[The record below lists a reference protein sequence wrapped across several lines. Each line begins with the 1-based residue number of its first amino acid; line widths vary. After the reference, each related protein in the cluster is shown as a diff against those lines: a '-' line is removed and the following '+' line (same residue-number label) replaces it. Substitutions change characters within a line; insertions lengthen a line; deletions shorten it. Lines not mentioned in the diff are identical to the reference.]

1 MPRERSMLGMEGL
14 LTHLR
19 IAIVNEDEQLAS
31 DIADLCSY
39 QNNCNMRIFNR
50 YVGRVCLEHK
60 YPGDL
65 KLFEVLKQR
74 ANAARTNFNETNKTV
89 RFVQVATAAA
99 KLPTN
104 SAPFEKVFIAYH
116 ELLSTFKIQTDV
128 QGVLDSNMTIEAY
141 LKQINVNDA
150 DLKFHKESHSEV
162 FAATLNTL
170 KDDNF
175 EVVKPPVS
183 YEIEE
188 DEISKNQYGLYDFSS
203 DLVLK
208 RTWIEKME
216 EDNKMLETHD
226 VYSEMSD
233 YKIENYSGGLKTRL
247 LNNET
252 MKKRHAILM
261 GEDASEKAKLLF
273 PGTSDKFKEHMSK
286 YIKENKLFFVTKPT
300 PLLAKL
306 RVECR
311 QFYATLNTVTIEN
324 VKYGCRYLKKEK
336 SHWVVQLVVPDDPD
350 DSLSE
355 ASVISTY
362 PRIHQKFTVSFA
374 TFTKK
379 EKEVIK
385 YPEAS
390 YKCPFRK
397 VIDVDIQ
404 GKTQRWTVTE
414 HVHGMRQL
422 KWRIDLTNPIFC
434 ISLLQLL
441 VARYYFDVAT
451 TFKDIGVATVNEKEI
466 AVIRNYF
473 GREQPNRKH
482 TDIWHQLLHFTV
494 KTTKYRKTRK
504 RKNGATELVEFNS
517 SSEKNYY
524 INIIRLLKLYLKRHT
539 GEDYKNSA
547 FYKWG
552 KETYKEQFDNKEQF
566 DTLYNRIIGSLDA
579 EEDSNKRQCTDGVVP
594 TKQAGIKAAVLSR
607 SI

>member
-19 IAIVNEDEQLAS
+19 IAIVNEDERLAS
-31 DIADLCSY
+31 DIADLCSR
-39 QNNCNMRIFNR
+39 QNNCNMRIFNM

-89 RFVQVATAAA
+89 RFVQVAVAAA
-99 KLPTN
+99 KLPT
-104 SAPFEKVFIAYH
+104 SSVPFEKAFIAYH
-116 ELLSTFKIQTDV
+116 ELLSTSKIQKEC
-128 QGVLDSNMTIEAY
+128 VLDSNMTIDEY
-141 LKQINVNDA
+141 VKHINVNDA
-150 DLKFHKESHSEV
+150 DLKFAKDDHRGV
-162 FAATLNTL
+162 FEATLNTL
-170 KDDNF
+170 SNDKF
-175 EVVKPPVS
+175 EVVKPSVS
-183 YEIEE
+183 YDIEE
-188 DEISKNQYGLYDFSS
+188 DEISKYSYGMFEFSS
-203 DLVLK
+203 DHVLK

-216 EDNKMLETHD
+216 EDNKMIETHD
-226 VYSEMSD
+226 VYNQMSD

-261 GEDASEKAKLLF
+261 GEDASEKAELLF
-273 PGTSDKFKEHMSK
+273 PGTSDEFKEHMSK

-350 DSLSE
+350 D
-355 ASVISTY
+355 ASSTGPVISTY

-422 KWRIDLTNPIFC
+422 KWRIDLTESPFC
-434 ISLLQLL
+434 VSLLQLL
-441 VARYYFDVAT
+441 VARYNFNIAT
-451 TFKDIGVATVNEKEI
+451 TFKDIGVATVNEDKV
-466 AVIRNYF
+466 AVVKNYF

-482 TDIWHQLLHFTV
+482 HDIWHQLLHFTV
-494 KTTKYRKTRK
+494 KTTNYRKTRK
-504 RKNGATELVEFNS
+504 RKNGATEMVEFKS
-517 SSEKNYY
+517 SEEKNYY
-524 INIIRLLKLYLKRHT
+524 LNIIRLLKDYLKKHT
-539 GEDYKNSA
+539 GDDYKTSA
-547 FYKWG
+547 FYEWG
-552 KETYKEQFDNKEQF
+552 EKTYKHQFDG
-566 DTLYNRIIGSLDA
+566 LYSKIICSLGT
-579 EEDSNKRQCTDGVVP
+579 EGDSNKRQRTGGVVP
-594 TKQAGIKAAVLSR
+594 TVEQGINSSVNSR

>member
-19 IAIVNEDEQLAS
+19 IAIVNEDERLAS
-31 DIADLCSY
+31 DIADLCSR
-39 QNNCNMRIFNR
+39 QNNCNMRIFNM

-89 RFVQVATAAA
+89 RFVQVAVAAA
-99 KLPTN
+99 KLPT
-104 SAPFEKVFIAYH
+104 SSVPFEKAFIAYH
-116 ELLSTFKIQTDV
+116 ELLSTSKIQKEC
-128 QGVLDSNMTIEAY
+128 VLDSNMTIDEY
-141 LKQINVNDA
+141 VKHINVNDA
-150 DLKFHKESHSEV
+150 DLKFAKDDHRGV
-162 FAATLNTL
+162 FEATLNTL
-170 KDDNF
+170 SNDKF
-175 EVVKPPVS
+175 EVVKPSVS
-183 YEIEE
+183 YDIEE
-188 DEISKNQYGLYDFSS
+188 DEISKYSYGMFEFSS
-203 DLVLK
+203 DHVLK

-216 EDNKMLETHD
+216 EDNKMIETHD
-226 VYSEMSD
+226 VYNQMSD

-261 GEDASEKAKLLF
+261 GEDASEKAELLF
-273 PGTSDKFKEHMSK
+273 PGTSDEFKEHMSK

-350 DSLSE
+350 D
-355 ASVISTY
+355 ASSTGPVISTY

-422 KWRIDLTNPIFC
+422 KWRIDLTESPFC
-434 ISLLQLL
+434 VSLLQLL
-441 VARYYFDVAT
+441 VARYNFNIAT
-451 TFKDIGVATVNEKEI
+451 TFKDIGVA
-466 AVIRNYF
+466 
-473 GREQPNRKH
+473 
-482 TDIWHQLLHFTV
+482 L
-494 KTTKYRKTRK
+494 
-504 RKNGATELVEFNS
+504 
-517 SSEKNYY
+517 
-524 INIIRLLKLYLKRHT
+524 
-539 GEDYKNSA
+539 
-547 FYKWG
+547 
-552 KETYKEQFDNKEQF
+552 
-566 DTLYNRIIGSLDA
+566 SL
-579 EEDSNKRQCTDGVVP
+579 
-594 TKQAGIKAAVLSR
+594 IH
-607 SI
+607 I